1 MPAANRGDLSSMISG
16 SPYGIRPGPETPEM
30 ARRYDMLEDGM
41 TVGEAL
47 QRFTWRGLRGLGRR
61 RYLRKLLEHRNIS
74 IT

>member
-1 MPAANRGDLSSMISG
+1 MPAAKGDFFNDQRITLRN
-16 SPYGIRPGPETPEM
+16 RPGPETPEM